1 MKKIIFITVLTLL
14 LTSCSNKIVGEWTV
28 SNYQTTKPGVE
39 EVTLSNIGTM
49 TFKSNK
55 EGEKNLDYTVLG
67 ITKKEN
73 IPFTWEATEK
83 YVTIVSENS
92 DFAKTWIILE
102 SKGNSQ
108 IWKSTNGENEVQTIE
123 LTK

>member
-1 MKKIIFITVLTLL
+1 MKKLITLLFITALF
-14 LTSCSNKIVGEWTV
+14 TSCSHKLVGEWTV
-28 SNYQTTKPGVE
+28 NKYQTTQPGE
-39 EVTLSNIGTM
+39 QEITLNNIGTM
-49 TFKSNK
+49 TFKSNN

-67 ITKKEN
+67 LTKKDN

-83 YVTIVSENS
+83 YVTIISENS

-123 LTK
+123 LSK